1 MKGRNARAHRA
12 PLSAEAKTVLAEA
25 RALDDGSGLIFPAPT
40 KAGRELHVS
49 APMTALKAV
58 GWHERTDLHGLRST
72 FRSWAT
78 DVHGAPW
85 DVIEAAL
92 AHVVGNAV
100 SRSYDHSDRLDAR
113 VELMSAWGA
122 YIAG

>member
-1 MKGRNARAHRA
+1 
-12 PLSAEAKTVLAEA
+12 
-25 RALDDGSGLIFPAPT
+25 
-40 KAGRELHVS
+40 
-49 APMTALKAV
+49 MTALKAV

-78 DVHGAPW
+78 DVAGAPW

-92 AHVVGNAV
+92 AHVVGNKV

-113 VELMSAWGA
+113 VELMRRVGA
-122 YIAG
+122 HIVD